1 MRPEGGVGAVSL
13 RCGRFSVREGCG
25 LRLDRDEA
33 LGYLGYTGQQVDE
46 SLLARFHTLAESCE
60 RLTCARFVWDVFD
73 VDASRSVSAGEAVGG
88 EAAGDGAA
96 DGETAAGL
104 LPCVALRGCELVL
117 PGGDIARHLEGACKV
132 ALMACTLGLE
142 NDRELRKHAALGAA
156 DGVMF
161 GACASALVEAAGNA
175 AEAQIVAEAA
185 SLGLRT
191 NWRYSPGYGDL
202 PLSVQ
207 PAFLAALDAT
217 RRIGLSVTD
226 TCMLV
231 PQKSITAIVGL
242 FEPGRGGGGVRDAC
256 SVCQLRACC
265 ALRAKGTTCH
275 G

>member
-1 MRPEGGVGAVSL
+1 MSL
-13 RCGRFSVREGCG
+13 RCGRFSAQEGTG
-25 LRLDRDEA
+25 LHLSRDEA
-33 LGYLGYTGQQVDE
+33 LGYLGYAGQQVDE
-46 SLLARFHTLAESCE
+46 SLLARFHTLADSCE
-60 RLTCARFVWDVFD
+60 DVTTARYTWDLFD
-73 VDASRSVSAGEAVGG
+73 IDAVRSVSAE
-88 EAAGDGAA
+88 EAAGDG
-96 DGETAAGL
+96 L
-104 LPCVALRGCELVL
+104 QPCVALHGCDMVL
-117 PGGDIARHLEGACKV
+117 AGGDIARHLEGACKV

-142 NDRELRKHAALGAA
+142 NERELRKYAAVGAA

-175 AEAQIVAEAA
+175 VEAQIVAEAA

-217 RRIGLSVTD
+217 RRIGLSATE

-242 FEPGRGGGGVRDAC
+242 FEPGKGTSSVRDAC

-265 ALRAKGTTCH
+265 ALRGRGVTCH